1 MKIAESAR
9 PTPAEPTGLV
19 RARLPSSKIRE
30 AHLDKLAIVYVRQ
43 SSPQQVL
50 ENRESTARQ
59 YALADYA
66 HVLGWPTE
74 RVIVIDEDQGQSGT
88 RADNR
93 SGYQRLLAEVTLDH
107 VGIVLGLEMSR
118 LARSS
123 KDWHHLLE
131 LCAIF
136 GALLADQDG
145 VYDPGD
151 PNDRMLLGLKGT
163 MSEVE
168 LHTMRNRLDRGRM
181 NKAQRGE
188 MFHGV
193 PMGYVILP
201 NGEVAFDPDEQARSR
216 GAVGL
221 RQVRRDRHHL
231 RTDARPGTQAHR
243 AAGPSADR
251 PQEGRTGLAS
261 SVIADAVPTAA
272 SSHLRGRLCLRATSL
287 RSQGQILRVQE
298 PGQKVEVEGGVES
311 AHP

>member
-1 MKIAESAR
+1 MKTAETSPR
-9 PTPAEPTGLV
+9 REPATSHAK
-19 RARLPSSKIRE
+19 ARLTSSKIRD
-30 AHLDKLAIVYVRQ
+30 AHLGKLAIVYVRQ

-59 YALADYA
+59 YALADFA
-66 HVLGWPTE
+66 EVLGWPAE

-136 GALLADQDG
+136 GALLGDQDG

-168 LHTMRNRLDRGRM
+168 LHTMRNRLERGKLH
-181 NKAQRGE
+181 KAERGE
-188 MFHGV
+188 LFMCL
-193 PMGYVILP
+193 PIGYAWSP
-201 NGEVAFDPDEQARSR
+201 SHEVVKEPDE
-216 GAVGL
+216 
-221 RQVRRDRHHL
+221 
-231 RTDARPGTQAHR
+231 
-243 AAGPSADR
+243 
-251 PQEGRTGLAS
+251 
-261 SVIADAVPTAA
+261 
-272 SSHLRGRLCLRATSL
+272 
-287 RSQGQILRVQE
+287 
-298 PGQKVEVEGGVES
+298 
-311 AHP
+311 